1 LLQSARRRQHAVRSS
16 QLAPR
21 SIDHASSSDTASIE
35 ASCNAAIAKK
45 FLTDILANGPVVP
58 PAPRST
64 DPDVAGSTT
73 QPPFPSSLNPLGTV
87 VKVCFFGN
95 ALTISNVDMSDSE
108 STLEVFSRR
117 FAPWLSSA
125 GCDVSLIDDFVRM
138 RRYRERASEFELLAE
153 NEPLSEVRFRYRI
166 VARHY
171 RELADRDERNDQE
184 KMAECLEML
193 KLARREA
200 AE

>member
-1 LLQSARRRQHAVRSS
+1 
-16 QLAPR
+16 
-21 SIDHASSSDTASIE
+21 
-35 ASCNAAIAKK
+35 
-45 FLTDILANGPVVP
+45 
-58 PAPRST
+58 
-64 DPDVAGSTT
+64 
-73 QPPFPSSLNPLGTV
+73 

-95 ALTISNVDMSDSE
+95 AQPISNVDMSDSE

-117 FAPWLSSA
+117 FIRWLFSA

-153 NEPLSEVRFRYRI
+153 NEPLSEVRLRYHTI
-166 VARHY
+166 ARHY
-171 RELADRDERNDQE
+171 HELADRDERNDQA
-184 KMAECLEML
+184 KMAERLEML